1 MKIDSKL
8 LFTIT
13 IDKELKNGNTGRT
26 KHFSQAI
33 KEKKQWVQALSVADV
48 ETETGIVLPLP
59 AFIED
64 ILNGQPIAQ
73 KVGIAVRR
81 VLGKR
86 QRQWDADSILRGNFK
101 ECLDSVVGTGL
112 LSDDNTKHVAWC
124 VGLQDDTRKSE
135 GPFVELDFYGA
146 E

>member
-1 MKIDSKL
+1 METLEGLS
-8 LFTIT
+8 
-13 IDKELKNGNTGRT
+13 
-26 KHFSQAI
+26 HFSQAI

-101 ECLDSVVGTGL
+101 EV
-112 LSDDNTKHVAWC
+112 
-124 VGLQDDTRKSE
+124 
-135 GPFVELDFYGA
+135 P
-146 E
+146 